1 MCILVHGVNFLQFLH
16 DVKVGFFEF
25 FNIIYAAE
33 SAFGKCKFQ
42 PLLYMFSTLFTA
54 TFYTFLTLSLLHAAD
69 HSLFLVVL
77 STSWYRNDLVTNY
90 FVYYSNCTQGPLAII

>member
-25 FNIIYAAE
+25 FNIIYVAE

-42 PLLYMFSTLFTA
+42 LLLYMFSTLFTA
-54 TFYTFLTLSLLHAAD
+54 TFYTFLILSLLHAAD

-90 FVYYSNCTQGPLAII
+90 FVYDSNCTQGPLAII